1 MKIELSGVVQEYPAP
16 EGDGVLRV
24 LDGVDLTFEEGKLN
38 MLLGP
43 SGCGKSTLLHLM
55 GGVRPLGVVSPTEGA
70 VLIDG
75 QPCTGAHDDV
85 VMVFQ
90 RYLNRPDLT
99 VRQNVAFPFRFKL
112 WRGRV
117 PKAEQDARIDEM
129 LDAVGLADKAHHR
142 PSQLSG
148 GQNQRVALA
157 RALVLRPRVLLADEP
172 FGALDAQIRH
182 EMQEL
187 LVTLIARFPT
197 TVVFVTHDITEALIL
212 GDRVV
217 VLSTP
222 PAKVAADFT
231 IDEPRPRSEN
241 WLRSTEGS
249 SMAGRVIEQ
258 LRGGHGASGG
268 GQVRVT
274 V

>member
-1 MKIELSGVVQEYPAP
+1 MIQVTDVVQEYPAP
-16 EGDGVLRV
+16 DGEGINRV
-24 LDGVDLTFEEGKLN
+24 LDGISLSLDEGDLN

-43 SGCGKSTLLHLM
+43 SGCGKSTLLKLM
-55 GGVRPLGVVSPTEGA
+55 GGVRPLGVVSPTSGA
-70 VLIDG
+70 VMIDG
-75 QPCTGAHDDV
+75 QLCEKAHDDV

-112 WRGRV
+112 WRDKMPREEQERRV
-117 PKAEQDARIDEM
+117 TEM
-129 LDAVGLADKAHHR
+129 LDAVGLADKASHR

-157 RALVLRPRVLLADEP
+157 RALVLRPKILLADEP

-187 LVTLIARFPT
+187 LIDLMARFPT
-197 TVVFVTHDITEALIL
+197 TVVFVTHDITEALLL
-212 GDRVV
+212 GDRVL

-222 PAKVAADFT
+222 PATVADDLH
-231 IDEPRPRSEN
+231 IDEPRPRSEA
-241 WLRSTEGS
+241 WLRSTQATQMSE
-249 SMAGRVIEQ
+249 RIIEL
-258 LRGGHGASGG
+258 LRGGHGPGSGG
-268 GQVRVT
+268 QIRVT